1 MNNKILV
8 IEDER
13 SVSSCI
19 KKGLEENGYIVTV
32 CSTGLTGWNTA
43 KMQRY
48 DLLLIDRMLPDID
61 GFEICRRVREKYGFE
76 VPVVMLTALGSTE
89 DIIAGLD
96 AGADD
101 YMTKPYHL
109 RELVARV
116 GALLRR
122 NQPDESHP
130 KIYRIA
136 DLEINDDSK
145 TVVRAGQNI
154 QLTSKEYRLLRYFIT
169 NQKRVLSREQIL
181 EKVWDVE
188 FDMGTNTV
196 DVYINYLRNKIDKNF
211 DTKLIHTII
220 GMGYVMKDS

>member
-145 TVVRAGQNI
+145 NRSPRRAKHTADIQRIPPAALLHNQPKKGSFARADSGKSVGRGVRHGDQHRRRI
-154 QLTSKEYRLLRYFIT
+154 H
-169 NQKRVLSREQIL
+169 
-181 EKVWDVE
+181 
-188 FDMGTNTV
+188 
-196 DVYINYLRNKIDKNF
+196 
-211 DTKLIHTII
+211 KLP
-220 GMGYVMKDS
+220 